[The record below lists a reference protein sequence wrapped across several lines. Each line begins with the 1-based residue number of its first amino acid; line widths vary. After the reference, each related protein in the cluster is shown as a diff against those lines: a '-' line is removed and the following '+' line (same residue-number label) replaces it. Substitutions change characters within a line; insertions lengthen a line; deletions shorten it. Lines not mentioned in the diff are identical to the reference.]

1 MEDRYNTVAREMIAK
16 CKIRRSLFIG
26 HVRETSTEK
35 KARDYIAQ
43 IKEEHKQ
50 ATHNCYAYRIGLG
63 KDELSYFDDDG
74 EPGGTAGKPI
84 LGAILSRDLTN
95 VTVIVTR
102 YFGGRKLGIRG
113 LIEAYGAA
121 AGDAMD
127 HAGIVEKRIREIMD
141 LTCTYPQLDQV
152 QHLIH
157 QYQGKII
164 GANYTDKVELT
175 IAVPRSRLA
184 RVRRLLAEIGV

>member
-1 MEDRYNTVAREMIAK
+1 
-16 CKIRRSLFIG
+16 
-26 HVRETSTEK
+26 
-35 KARDYIAQ
+35 
-43 IKEEHKQ
+43 
-50 ATHNCYAYRIGLG
+50 
-63 KDELSYFDDDG
+63 
-74 EPGGTAGKPI
+74 
-84 LGAILSRDLTN
+84 
-95 VTVIVTR
+95 
-102 YFGGRKLGIRG
+102 
-113 LIEAYGAA
+113 
-121 AGDAMD
+121 MD